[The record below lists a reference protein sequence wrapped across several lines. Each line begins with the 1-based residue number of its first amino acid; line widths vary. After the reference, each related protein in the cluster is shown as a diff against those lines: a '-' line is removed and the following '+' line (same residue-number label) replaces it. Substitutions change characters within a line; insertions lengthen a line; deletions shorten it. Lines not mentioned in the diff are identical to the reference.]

1 MSTRRRSTPPPTTTR
16 TASWNT
22 LVFTLIF
29 VISSMSAMGTS
40 LTVSQISESFRDVRL
55 VLLAV
60 LANFVLMPLAAFTI
74 ANVLWLDEAFAVGL
88 LVLGCSAGA
97 PFLPKLA
104 KLAKGNVPSAV
115 GIMVL
120 LMVITVLYLPIVL
133 PMPLPGV
140 TVWTHGGSHA
150 RSSCSCFF
158 PSRLDSFSTLG
169 TRAWPTGSNPWPAS
183 YPILALV
190 AMIELI
196 VITNFDKI
204 LDVFGTRAILA
215 GLVFISSGFGNSWLL
230 GGSNTGIGRVLA
242 LGTAQPNIAAA
253 LVVASQNLDDPK
265 VAVIVIVVSI
275 VGLLLLLPLARALA
289 KR

>member
-1 MSTRRRSTPPPTTTR
+1 VVEAARFQSQLKKNSKLKPKSTWDGSIISFLNYPQIVTMMSEDLDWTQSLGAALTYQQKD
-16 TASWNT
+16 
-22 LVFTLIF
+22 VLIA
-29 VISSMSAMGTS
+29 IQQ
-40 LTVSQISESFRDVRL
+40 LRDK
-55 VLLAV
+55 AV
-60 LANFVLMPLAAFTI
+60 ADNIIKSDDKIKA
-74 ANVLWLDEAFAVGL
+74 
-88 LVLGCSAGA
+88 
-97 PFLPKLA
+97 
-104 KLAKGNVPSAV
+104 AV

-230 GGSNTGIGRVLA
+230 IGSNTGIGRVLA
-242 LGTAQPNIAAA
+242 LGTAQRNIAAA
-253 LVVASQNLDDPK
+253 LVVASQNFDDPK

-275 VGLLLLLPLARALA
+275 VGLLLLLPLARALV